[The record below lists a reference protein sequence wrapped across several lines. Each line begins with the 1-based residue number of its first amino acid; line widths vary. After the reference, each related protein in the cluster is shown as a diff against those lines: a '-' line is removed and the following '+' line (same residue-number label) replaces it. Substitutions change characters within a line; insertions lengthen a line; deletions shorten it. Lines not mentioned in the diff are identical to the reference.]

1 MHFYLLLPS
10 SSSSSLHQKFGS
22 GSSTKQFQF
31 VLAVTSQCLVTSPV
45 VPNKIKLTN
54 WTHLERST
62 PVHSS
67 ARQLILQL
75 VKPFSS
81 ALWAVC
87 ARCWHWNTHTIPT
100 ASHCKTLYHSNK
112 PYFIR
117 FTSGGPVLYEAA
129 RYFHGRITAGSLIAS
144 DRCWAWMRWIGEL
157 YSGGVMRFFWL
168 TVCRI
173 WQPANVGASEAASW
187 LDSVKMSPAW
197 GCSRLTF
204 YIPFLAFLLYC
215 STLRHE
221 GPPDSNFY
229 SKILHDDLFS
239 DCTAFL
245 RLHFCSFTNIF
256 ILSTD
261 NRLIRPSK
269 NHSYKLIV
277 NIGLKLTQIIDIVS
291 AKSFVFVLPT
301 ILFL

>member
-87 ARCWHWNTHTIPT
+87 ARCWHWNTHTQSLLLVTVKHYTIQINHILF
-100 ASHCKTLYHSNK
+100 ASQVVALCCMKLLVIFMVASLLAHWLLQ
-112 PYFIR
+112 IDA
-117 FTSGGPVLYEAA
+117 GPGCVGLANYIAA
-129 RYFHGRITAGSLIAS
+129 EWCGFSGSLFVGS
-144 DRCWAWMRWIGEL
+144 GSLLMLVHQKLPRDLTRSRCHLLGA
-157 YSGGVMRFFWL
+157 VAVWL
-168 TVCRI
+168 F
-173 WQPANVGASEAASW
+173 
-187 LDSVKMSPAW
+187 
-197 GCSRLTF
+197 TF
-204 YIPFLAFLLYC
+204 PF
-215 STLRHE
+215 
-221 GPPDSNFY
+221 
-229 SKILHDDLFS
+229 
-239 DCTAFL
+239 
-245 RLHFCSFTNIF
+245 
-256 ILSTD
+256 
-261 NRLIRPSK
+261 
-269 NHSYKLIV
+269 
-277 NIGLKLTQIIDIVS
+277 
-291 AKSFVFVLPT
+291 
-301 ILFL
+301 